1 MDVAIIA
8 VLTLVTYL
16 LLGGPLPFCFGL
28 ALIVLNYVGDVSMG
42 GMLMWGLAQLANPT
56 MLTIPLFLFAGN
68 LMGKSGIAENL
79 LNFVDIFVGRIKGG
93 LGVVSIITCAII
105 GAITGAA
112 MTGVA
117 TIGPI
122 MMPAMKK
129 QGYPRG
135 YTTAVVSTASVLG
148 QLIPPSI
155 IMIVYGWITET
166 SILVCF
172 VSTLLPGLMITL
184 TLSIVNLIV
193 AKRFNLIIPAAAAM
207 IAGNKNKTR
216 AYAQDT
222 WKALPALMM
231 PVIILGGIY
240 GGVLTTTEAAAVS
253 VLYSLPVGFF
263 VYKGLN
269 KQSYM
274 ETAFDSATTVGTIMV
289 MIMMSLIVGQSFTML
304 ELPQAVAKAMLSI
317 STNKIVILLM
327 VNLLLLLLGMLVS
340 DVSGVILVVPLLLPL
355 MQEIGVST
363 VHFGAIVGVN
373 LAMGGITPPYAAV
386 LYLGMKIG
394 NSGFTETVKY
404 ILLLLVVAYV
414 PVLLLTTFVPEVSMF
429 FPKLLGLM

>member
-8 VLTLVTYL
+8 VLTLVSYL
-16 LLGGPLPFCFGL
+16 LLGGALPFCFGI
-28 ALIVLNYVGDVSMG
+28 ALMVLNFVGDVSMD
-42 GMLMWGLAQLANPT
+42 GMLMWGIAQLANPT

-79 LNFVDIFVGRIKGG
+79 LDFVDIFVGRIKGG
-93 LGVVSIITCAII
+93 LGVVSIVTCAII

-135 YTTAVVSTASVLG
+135 YTTAIVATASVLG

-166 SILVCF
+166 SILLCF
-172 VSTLLPGLMITL
+172 ISTLLPGLIITL
-184 TLSIVNLIV
+184 TLSIVNLIL
-193 AKRFNLIIPAAAAM
+193 ARRFNLILP
-207 IAGNKNKTR
+207 KTTATVINQDSR
-216 AYAQDT
+216 VKSYALIT
-222 WKALPALMM
+222 WKAIPALMM
-231 PVIILGGIY
+231 PIIILGGIY

-269 KQSYM
+269 ARSYM
-274 ETAFDSATTVGTIMV
+274 DVAFESATTVGTIMV
-289 MIMMSLIVGQSFTML
+289 MITMSLIVGQSFTML
-304 ELPQAVAKAMLSI
+304 ELPQAVARAMLLSQQ
-317 STNKIVILLM
+317 TK
-327 VNLLLLLLGMLVS
+327 
-340 DVSGVILVVPLLLPL
+340 
-355 MQEIGVST
+355 
-363 VHFGAIVGVN
+363 
-373 LAMGGITPPYAAV
+373 
-386 LYLGMKIG
+386 LY
-394 NSGFTETVKY
+394 Y
-404 ILLLLVVAYV
+404 Y
-414 PVLLLTTFVPEVSMF
+414 
-429 FPKLLGLM
+429 

>member
-8 VLTLVTYL
+8 VLTLVSYL
-16 LLGGPLPFCFGL
+16 LLGGALPFCFGI
-28 ALIVLNYVGDVSMG
+28 ALMVLNFVGDVSMD
-42 GMLMWGLAQLANPT
+42 GMLMWGIAQLANPT

-79 LNFVDIFVGRIKGG
+79 LDFVDIFVGRIKGG
-93 LGVVSIITCAII
+93 LGVVSIVTCAII

-135 YTTAVVSTASVLG
+135 YTTAIVATASVLG

-166 SILVCF
+166 SILLCF
-172 VSTLLPGLMITL
+172 ISTLLPGLIITL
-184 TLSIVNLIV
+184 TLSIVNLIL
-193 AKRFNLIIPAAAAM
+193 ARRFNLILP
-207 IAGNKNKTR
+207 KTTATVINQDSR
-216 AYAQDT
+216 VKSYALIT
-222 WKALPALMM
+222 WKAIPALMM
-231 PVIILGGIY
+231 PIIILGGIY

-269 KQSYM
+269 ARSYM
-274 ETAFDSATTVGTIMV
+274 DVAFESATTVGTIMV
-289 MIMMSLIVGQSFTML
+289 MITMSLIVGQSFTML
-304 ELPQAVAKAMLSI
+304 ELPQAVARAMLSI
-317 STNKIVILLM
+317 STNKIVLLLM
-327 VNLLLLLLGMLVS
+327 VNLLLLFLGMLVS

-355 MQEIGVST
+355 MQELGVST
-363 VHFGAIVGVN
+363 VQFGAIVGVN

-386 LYLGMKIG
+386 LYLGMRIG
-394 NSGFTETVKY
+394 NSGFSETVKY

-414 PVLLLTTFVPEVSMF
+414 PVLVLTTFVPEVSMF
-429 FPKLLGLM
+429 FPKLFGLM